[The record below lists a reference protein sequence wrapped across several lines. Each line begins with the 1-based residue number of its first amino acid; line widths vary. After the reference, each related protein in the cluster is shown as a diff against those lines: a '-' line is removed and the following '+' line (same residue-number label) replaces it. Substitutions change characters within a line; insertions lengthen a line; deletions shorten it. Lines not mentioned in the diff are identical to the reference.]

1 LRLLEKCCGL
11 SWPDSVFLSFNEHN
25 GSKRLRQI
33 EEDLRKKNV
42 VFASD
47 AGMPAISDPG
57 SLLVRYCIEKNI
69 EYDVL
74 PGPSAV
80 TTVYAASGF
89 ENGRFL
95 FYGFLPREGSARKS
109 ALEEIMRNGVDSVV
123 YEAPHRLMKLIGEI
137 VQIDPERKLFLAKE
151 LSKQYQKYYCM
162 SAGEAEEYLLKEK
175 KIRGEWA
182 IVIEGK
188 DTAVPSLHAEEILR
202 MDLPPKSK
210 AKLLAHINGESV
222 KTWYDRL
229 SGKQKRK
236 AHRHSRHE

>member
-1 LRLLEKCCGL
+1 
-11 SWPDSVFLSFNEHN
+11 
-25 GSKRLRQI
+25 
-33 EEDLRKKNV
+33 
-42 VFASD
+42 
-47 AGMPAISDPG
+47 
-57 SLLVRYCIEKNI
+57 
-69 EYDVL
+69 
-74 PGPSAV
+74 
-80 TTVYAASGF
+80 
-89 ENGRFL
+89 
-95 FYGFLPREGSARKS
+95 
-109 ALEEIMRNGVDSVV
+109 MRNGVDSVV

-236 AHRHSRHE
+236 ASGHSHQE